1 MSANHASP
9 KYKIIIDD
17 LLERIKKNDYSY
29 DNPLC
34 TEKQLS
40 LDYDVS
46 RITAKRAITELEQQ
60 GILYRKRGVGSFVSK
75 DSVAKSF
82 VNTNISIDNSNTFVL
97 LTPFD
102 ISKGDMLRT
111 VDVVNTVL
119 SKKGFFMGVYITNDI
134 NEERSLKQLIEKKY
148 AGLVYY
154 PLKNNIHLNLLKNFV
169 LEGKPVII
177 VDKPIECSYLH
188 NVTSDNLEGGRQL
201 TEHLIELGHRNI
213 AFMCDSCIDEVS
225 SVGDRF
231 GGYLNQLKSAGIT
244 PNSEFIV
251 ESLNVLEG
259 LPYPQNDVSIRL
271 LNAVKQLYSKK
282 ITAIITEND
291 ELAYYVLLACEKLN
305 ISVPSELSICGF
317 DNSMWSK
324 KENISITTI
333 NQDFIEMGEQ
343 ISHILLQSSCAADL
357 VPAKHII
364 PVKLIVGDTTDKPRF
379 DL

>member
-1 MSANHASP
+1 MSTDHASP

-17 LLERIKKNDYSY
+17 LMERVKKNDFSY
-29 DNPLC
+29 DSPLC

-82 VNTNISIDNSNTFVL
+82 VNSTNSIDNSNTFAL

-119 SKKGFFMGVYITNDI
+119 SKKNFFMSVYITNDV
-134 NEERSLKQLIEKKY
+134 NEESSLKQLMEKKY
-148 AGLVYY
+148 AGLVFY
-154 PLKNNIHLNLLKNFV
+154 PLKNNIHLNLLRNFV

-188 NVTSDNLEGGRQL
+188 NVTSDNFEGGRLL
-201 TEHLIELGHRNI
+201 TEHLIELGHKKI
-213 AFMCDSCIDEVS
+213 AFMCNSCIDEVS

-231 GGYLNQLKSAGIT
+231 GGYLSQLKSDGIT

-259 LPYPQNDVSIRL
+259 LPYPQKDVSARL

-282 ITAIITEND
+282 ITAVITEND

-305 ISVPSELSICGF
+305 ISVPSEMSICGF
-317 DNSMWSK
+317 DNSIWSK
-324 KENISITTI
+324 KESISITTI
-333 NQDFIEMGEQ
+333 NQDFIKMGEQ
-343 ISHILLQSSCAADL
+343 ISHILLQSICGTDL
-357 VPAKHII
+357 VPTKHII
-364 PVKLIVGDTTDKPRF
+364 PVKLLVGDTTGKPCF
-379 DL
+379 

>member
-1 MSANHASP
+1 M
-9 KYKIIIDD
+9 
-17 LLERIKKNDYSY
+17 
-29 DNPLC
+29 
-34 TEKQLS
+34 
-40 LDYDVS
+40 
-46 RITAKRAITELEQQ
+46 
-60 GILYRKRGVGSFVSK
+60 
-75 DSVAKSF
+75 
-82 VNTNISIDNSNTFVL
+82 
-97 LTPFD
+97 
-102 ISKGDMLRT
+102 
-111 VDVVNTVL
+111 
-119 SKKGFFMGVYITNDI
+119 
-134 NEERSLKQLIEKKY
+134 
-148 AGLVYY
+148 
-154 PLKNNIHLNLLKNFV
+154 
-169 LEGKPVII
+169 
-177 VDKPIECSYLH
+177 
-188 NVTSDNLEGGRQL
+188 TSDNLEGGRQL